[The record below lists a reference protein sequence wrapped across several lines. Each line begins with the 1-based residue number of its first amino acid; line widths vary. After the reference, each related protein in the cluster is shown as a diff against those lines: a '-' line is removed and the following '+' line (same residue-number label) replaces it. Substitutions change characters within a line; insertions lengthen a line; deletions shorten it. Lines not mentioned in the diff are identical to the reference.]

1 MMSVLEELWY
11 GNIAPSERT
20 IRKNSEYARLSKE
33 TLHCEEQFIN
43 ELSAEGRKFY
53 EDRISKLLLKS
64 GIEECDS
71 FICGFRL
78 GAKVMLEVLEK
89 QDSQLPQIS
98 SW

>member
-1 MMSVLEELWY
+1 MSVLEELWY

-33 TLHCEEQFIN
+33 ALHCEEQFIN
-43 ELSAEGRKFY
+43 ELSDEGRKIY
-53 EDRISKLLLKS
+53 EERITKLLLKC

-78 GAKVMLEVLEK
+78 GAKIILEVLGRE
-89 QDSQLPQIS
+89 DSQLPQIS